1 MWLILLDTHQI
12 HLGQAGNS
20 NTTVLI
26 NNIFFYIPVLLKNIN
41 NMTKVTQNNWT
52 SYARKVLSAQSKIA
66 NELLEVAEPQDNGAV
81 AGPQEVVDA
90 IEEIV
95 EQLEEVSEAIPA
107 EPSVSEE
114 EVAVEAPEVEV
125 EAEAPVAEEEEEVPM
140 VAKLK
145 AQVAA
150 LNRKVDAQERE
161 KLAQTYSELFDDIKV
176 AQAKFDEVLSS
187 KDSLGS
193 WQSKIAAI
201 QAYKDN
207 TGGNSQYASANN
219 TSGFL
224 SQSRVAKQQS
234 GFTHL

>member
-1 MWLILLDTHQI
+1 
-12 HLGQAGNS
+12 
-20 NTTVLI
+20 
-26 NNIFFYIPVLLKNIN
+26 
-41 NMTKVTQNNWT
+41 MTKVTQHNWT

-66 NELLEVAEPQDNGAV
+66 NELLEAAEPQDNGAV

-95 EQLEEVSEAIPA
+95 GQLEEVSEAIPA

-125 EAEAPVAEEEEEVPM
+125 EAEAPVAEEEEEEVPM

-176 AQAKFDEVLSS
+176 AQAKFDEVIAS
-187 KDSLGS
+187 KDPLGS

-201 QAYKDN
+201 QTYKDN
-207 TGGNSQYASANN
+207 TGGNSQYASAN
-219 TSGFL
+219 TASGFL

>member
-1 MWLILLDTHQI
+1 
-12 HLGQAGNS
+12 
-20 NTTVLI
+20 
-26 NNIFFYIPVLLKNIN
+26 
-41 NMTKVTQNNWT
+41 MTKVTQHNWT

-66 NELLEVAEPQDNGAV
+66 NELLEAAEPQNNGAV

-95 EQLEEVSEAIPA
+95 GQLEEVSEAIPA

-125 EAEAPVAEEEEEVPM
+125 EAEAPVAEEEEEEVPM

-176 AQAKFDEVLSS
+176 AQAKFDEVIAS
-187 KDSLGS
+187 KDPLGS

-201 QAYKDN
+201 QTYKDN
-207 TGGNSQYASANN
+207 TGGNSQYASAN
-219 TSGFL
+219 TASGFL

>member
-1 MWLILLDTHQI
+1 
-12 HLGQAGNS
+12 
-20 NTTVLI
+20 
-26 NNIFFYIPVLLKNIN
+26 
-41 NMTKVTQNNWT
+41 MTKVTQHNWT

-66 NELLEVAEPQDNGAV
+66 NELLEAAEPQDNGAV

-95 EQLEEVSEAIPA
+95 SQLEEVSEAIPA
-107 EPSVSEE
+107 EPSMEE

-125 EAEAPVAEEEEEVPM
+125 EAEAPVAEEEEEEVPM

-161 KLAQTYSELFDDIKV
+161 KLAQSYSELFDDIKV

-207 TGGNSQYASANN
+207 TGGNSQYASAN
-219 TSGFL
+219 TASGFL

>member
-1 MWLILLDTHQI
+1 
-12 HLGQAGNS
+12 
-20 NTTVLI
+20 
-26 NNIFFYIPVLLKNIN
+26 
-41 NMTKVTQNNWT
+41 MTKVTQHNWT

-66 NELLEVAEPQDNGAV
+66 NELLEAAEPQDNGAV

-95 EQLEEVSEAIPA
+95 SQLEEVSEAIPA
-107 EPSVSEE
+107 EPSMEE

-125 EAEAPVAEEEEEVPM
+125 EAEAPVAEEEEEEVPM

-176 AQAKFDEVLSS
+176 AQAKFDEVVSS
-187 KDSLGS
+187 KDPIGS

-207 TGGNSQYASANN
+207 TGGNSQYASAN
-219 TSGFL
+219 TASGFL

>member
-1 MWLILLDTHQI
+1 
-12 HLGQAGNS
+12 
-20 NTTVLI
+20 
-26 NNIFFYIPVLLKNIN
+26 
-41 NMTKVTQNNWT
+41 MTKVTQHNWT

-66 NELLEVAEPQDNGAV
+66 NELLDAAEPQDNGAV

-95 EQLEEVSEAIPA
+95 GQLEEVSAAIPA
-107 EPSVSEE
+107 EPSAEE
-114 EVAVEAPEVEV
+114 GEIGIEAPEVEV
-125 EAEAPVAEEEEEVPM
+125 EAPVAEEEEEVPM

-145 AQVAA
+145 SQVAA

-176 AQAKFDEVLSS
+176 AQAKFDEVVSS
-187 KDSLGS
+187 QDPIGS

-207 TGGNSQYASANN
+207 TGGNSQYVSPTN

-224 SQSRVAKQQS
+224 SRSKVAKLQS
-234 GFTHL
+234 GFSHL

>member
-1 MWLILLDTHQI
+1 
-12 HLGQAGNS
+12 
-20 NTTVLI
+20 
-26 NNIFFYIPVLLKNIN
+26 
-41 NMTKVTQNNWT
+41 MTKVTQHNWT

-66 NELLEVAEPQDNGAV
+66 NELLEAAEPQDNGAV

-95 EQLEEVSEAIPA
+95 SQLEEVSEAIPA
-107 EPSVSEE
+107 EPSMEE

-176 AQAKFDEVLSS
+176 AQAKFDEVIAS
-187 KDSLGS
+187 KDPLGS

-201 QAYKDN
+201 QTYKDN
-207 TGGNSQYASANN
+207 TGGNSQYASAN
-219 TSGFL
+219 TASGFL

>member
-1 MWLILLDTHQI
+1 MWLILLDTQKI
-12 HLGQAGNS
+12 HFGQAGNS

-41 NMTKVTQNNWT
+41 NMTKVTQHNWT

-66 NELLEVAEPQDNGAV
+66 NELLETAEPDNGAV

-107 EPSVSEE
+107 ESSAEEE

-176 AQAKFDEVLSS
+176 AQAKFDEVVSS
-187 KDSLGS
+187 KDPIGS

-207 TGGNSQYASANN
+207 TGGNSQYVSPTN

-224 SQSRVAKQQS
+224 SRSKVAKQQS

>member
-1 MWLILLDTHQI
+1 
-12 HLGQAGNS
+12 
-20 NTTVLI
+20 
-26 NNIFFYIPVLLKNIN
+26 
-41 NMTKVTQNNWT
+41 MTKVTQHNWT

-66 NELLEVAEPQDNGAV
+66 NELLEAAEPQDNGAV

-95 EQLEEVSEAIPA
+95 TQLEEVSEAIPA

-125 EAEAPVAEEEEEVPM
+125 EAPVAEEEEEVPM

-176 AQAKFDEVLSS
+176 AQAKFDEVVSS
-187 KDSLGS
+187 NDSLGS

-201 QAYKDN
+201 QTYKDN
-207 TGGNSQYASANN
+207 TGGNSQYASAN
-219 TSGFL
+219 TASGFL
-224 SQSRVAKQQS
+224 SQSRVAKQQR

>member
-1 MWLILLDTHQI
+1 
-12 HLGQAGNS
+12 
-20 NTTVLI
+20 
-26 NNIFFYIPVLLKNIN
+26 
-41 NMTKVTQNNWT
+41 MTQLSKTNWKR
-52 SYARKVLSAQSKIA
+52 YARNVLSAQSKIA
-66 NELLEVAEPQDNGAV
+66 NELLEAAEPQDNGAV

-90 IEEIV
+90 IENIV
-95 EQLEEVSEAIPA
+95 AELEEVQEAIPA
-107 EPSVSEE
+107 EPSMEE
-114 EVAVEAPEVEV
+114 EAVVEAPEVEV
-125 EAEAPVAEEEEEVPM
+125 EAEAPVVEEEEEKPI

-150 LNRKVDAQERE
+150 LNSKVEAQERE
-161 KLAQTYSELFDDIKV
+161 KLAQSYSELFDDIKV
-176 AQAKFDEVLSS
+176 AQAKFDEVLAS
-187 KDSLGS
+187 KESIGS

>member
-1 MWLILLDTHQI
+1 ML
-12 HLGQAGNS
+12 
-20 NTTVLI
+20 
-26 NNIFFYIPVLLKNIN
+26 IN
-41 NMTKVTQNNWT
+41 NMTKVTQHNWT

-66 NELLEVAEPQDNGAV
+66 NELLETAEPDNGAV

-107 EPSVSEE
+107 ESSAIEE
-114 EVAVEAPEVEV
+114 EVEVEAAPEVEV
-125 EAEAPVAEEEEEVPM
+125 EAEAPVVEEEEEEPM

-176 AQAKFDEVLSS
+176 AQAKFDEVVSS
-187 KDSLGS
+187 KDPIGS

-207 TGGNSQYASANN
+207 TGGNSQYVSPTN

-224 SQSRVAKQQS
+224 SRSKVAKQQS

>member
-1 MWLILLDTHQI
+1 
-12 HLGQAGNS
+12 
-20 NTTVLI
+20 
-26 NNIFFYIPVLLKNIN
+26 
-41 NMTKVTQNNWT
+41 MTKVTQHNWT

-66 NELLEVAEPQDNGAV
+66 NELLEAAEPQDNGAV

-90 IEEIV
+90 IENIV
-95 EQLEEVSEAIPA
+95 AELEEVQEAIPA
-107 EPSVSEE
+107 EPSMEE
-114 EVAVEAPEVEV
+114 EAVVEAPEVEV
-125 EAEAPVAEEEEEVPM
+125 EAEAPVVEEEEEKPI

-150 LNRKVDAQERE
+150 LNSKVEAQERE
-161 KLAQTYSELFDDIKV
+161 KLAQSYSELFDDIKV
-176 AQAKFDEVLSS
+176 AQAKFDEVLAS
-187 KDSLGS
+187 KESIGS